1 MFLLARDY
9 EKAWSIMTSYITI
22 PIKLLHW
29 LWRRERRLQMLDLNA
44 CPLAHFHDKMKRVSC
59 KLLACKL
66 WLCFVFLVCFPQA
79 ILDQCMD
86 SIYIYITGVTT
97 PINGRNKMGFTG
109 ITTPSYNP
117 YNTSLSLHIFI
128 GQLLKSR
135 RFPQKV
141 MKNSSDLECQPGHDN
156 SEEFQEF
163 TTNQCH
169 RVQHHYQR
177 TWERCKRGW
186 WCGGRWC
193 SWNCWHHNC

>member
-1 MFLLARDY
+1 
-9 EKAWSIMTSYITI
+9 
-22 PIKLLHW
+22 
-29 LWRRERRLQMLDLNA
+29 MLDLNA

-59 KLLACKL
+59 KLLGNFDCVLYFWFAFRRPFSINVWTL
-66 WLCFVFLVCFPQA
+66 Y
-79 ILDQCMD
+79 
-86 SIYIYITGVTT
+86 IYIYITGVTT

-109 ITTPSYNP
+109 VTTPSYNP

-177 TWERCKRGW
+177 T
-186 WCGGRWC
+186 
-193 SWNCWHHNC
+193 